1 MGASQLALVAARPG
15 MGKTGLGLTIAY
27 ELAVRQGRSVG
38 VVSLEMSRD
47 ELLQRLLA
55 IHTGVNSREID
66 ARIRHGDPI
75 LIDALGVIA
84 TAPLALEDSAMLNS
98 GSLEQDAD
106 IVIFIYREQPS
117 AASGQT
123 AATELH
129 IAKHRNGALGKVPVY
144 LDATTTRFANHE
156 RYRTPET
163 Y

>member
-1 MGASQLALVAARPG
+1 
-15 MGKTGLGLTIAY
+15 
-27 ELAVRQGRSVG
+27 
-38 VVSLEMSRD
+38 MSRD

-66 ARIRHGDPI
+66 ARIRRGDPI

-144 LDATTTRFANHE
+144 FEATTTRFANHE